1 MFCQLKLLNERKQV
15 SQTKLTSIETRFLH
29 EALSGD
35 YKTSNIRLREGEYQY
50 DLAMTIASFHL
61 ELHFPDVKD
70 IIRKLYAE
78 EKIGDV
84 QFIRKIQ
91 TILKKMERSN
101 IVTILP
107 KKKPW
112 ELQRYALLSFRFQDV
127 DKNLIVLASD
137 QQRKQMQDLLYHVS
151 TQPGAATLTPSNA
164 IVKILL
170 LSFIIVASY
179 SAVLWALIQPIIDLV
194 IFIIAFSS
202 AVVSSIILGRVL
214 SQR

>member
-1 MFCQLKLLNERKQV
+1 
-15 SQTKLTSIETRFLH
+15 
-29 EALSGD
+29 
-35 YKTSNIRLREGEYQY
+35 
-50 DLAMTIASFHL
+50 
-61 ELHFPDVKD
+61 LHFPDVKD

-78 EKIGDV
+78 EKISDV

-112 ELQRYALLSFRFQDV
+112 ELQRYALLSFKFQDV